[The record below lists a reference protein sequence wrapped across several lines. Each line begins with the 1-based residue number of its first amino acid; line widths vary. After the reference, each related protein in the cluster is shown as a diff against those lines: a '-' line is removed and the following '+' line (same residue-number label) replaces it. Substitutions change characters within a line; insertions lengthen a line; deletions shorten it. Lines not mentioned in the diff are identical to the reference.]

1 MRRGTIDRVTAEDAV
16 SLATDVGPVPM
27 QVGVVLLL
35 EPTEP
40 LDVEEVLCLLD
51 DRVRGVS
58 RLRRVLRS
66 TPLGCG
72 RPVWVDDPHFDI
84 RRQTQAV
91 TCPAPGDEDALLE
104 VAATAVTTPLPRDR
118 PLWQITVVTDL
129 ADGAAA
135 LVVVFHHVLAD
146 GIGGLAVLAHLVDG
160 APPAPPTPGFPEPAP
175 TFATLAAD
183 AWRRRAR
190 SLVRVGPSVRRLRA
204 AVAQLRGS
212 GGGARPVPSS
222 LNAPTGPRRAFR
234 VARAPVADLHRVG
247 HAHGATINDLVL
259 TAVAGALHDLV
270 HARGEAIDRFV
281 LSVPMSSR
289 TEASADAL
297 GNEVGVVPLELPGA
311 GPWPDRLAEIATA
324 TRIAKSRPRAATGAV
339 INPMF
344 RTLAALHL
352 FRHFIDRQHLV
363 HTFTTNVRGPDE
375 TLRLLDA
382 PLTVALP
389 LAVVTGNVTVSFA
402 TLSYAGTLAVTVIA
416 DPDACPDLD
425 DLGRLLQSN
434 LDDLTASASPPPT
447 P

>member
-1 MRRGTIDRVTAEDAV
+1 MRGGPIDRVTAEDAV
-16 SLATDVGPVPM
+16 TLATDVGPVPM
-27 QVGVVLLL
+27 QVGVVLVL
-35 EPTEP
+35 EQASA
-40 LDVEEVLCLLD
+40 LDPQEVRRQLAE
-51 DRVRGVS
+51 RIRAVP
-58 RLRRVLRS
+58 RLRRVLRL
-66 TPLGCG
+66 TPPGCG
-72 RPVWVDDPHFDI
+72 RPIWVDDPHFDI
-84 RRQTQAV
+84 ARQTQMV
-91 TCPAPGDEDALLE
+91 TCAAPADESALLE
-104 VAATAVTTPLPRDR
+104 VAAAAVTAPLPRDR
-118 PLWQITVVTDL
+118 PLWQITVVTDP
-129 ADGAAA
+129 AGGAAA
-135 LVVVFHHVLAD
+135 LIVVFHHVLAD

-160 APPAPPTPGFPEPAP
+160 APPVGPTPEFPASAP
-175 TFATLAAD
+175 STAALAAD
-183 AWRRRAR
+183 AWRGRAR

-212 GGGARPVPSS
+212 GGGARPAASS

-234 VARAPVADLHRVG
+234 VARAPVADLRRVA
-247 HAHGATINDLVL
+247 HARGATINDLVL
-259 TAVAGALHDLV
+259 TAVAGALHALTL
-270 HARGEAIDRFV
+270 ARGEPVERFV

-289 TEASADAL
+289 TEASADSL

-402 TLSYAGTLAVTVIA
+402 ALSYAGTLAVTVIA